1 MVPFA
6 CFFSYVPTQSKLVSF
21 AAQSTVPLGL
31 TAWGFAGTLTAGTG
45 TFSSMILGR
54 PDRTGTTTATLFASE
69 IPYSTWLM
77 DPALIGPFGP
87 GGPGTYSVSMSATA
101 SARDFDTAMTTDSR
115 DAWMDLV
122 TSTATFNPLILAPGQ
137 SGIIHL
143 YIQPDPARIGK
154 TVSGDV
160 FIDTFNVVQF
170 NGDELVR
177 IPYRYRVV
185 Q

>member
-101 SARDFDTAMTTDSR
+101 IARDFDTAMTTDSG